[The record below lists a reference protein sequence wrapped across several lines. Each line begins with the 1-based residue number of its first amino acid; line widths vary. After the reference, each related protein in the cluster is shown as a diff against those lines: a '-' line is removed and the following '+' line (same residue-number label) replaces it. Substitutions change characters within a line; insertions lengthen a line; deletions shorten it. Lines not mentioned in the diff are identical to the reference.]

1 MYNFD
6 LIVRNKETGKIMFS
20 FEHLLPSSLKED
32 KKCLETSSQPL
43 EPSTSEILNVD
54 TNINIQ

>member
-43 EPSTSEILNVD
+43 EPSTSETLNVD

>member
-6 LIVRNKETGKIMFS
+6 LVIRNKETGKIMFS

-43 EPSTSEILNVD
+43 EPSTSETLNVD

>member
-6 LIVRNKETGKIMFS
+6 LIIRNKETGKIMFS
-20 FEHLLPSSLKED
+20 FEHLLSSSLKED

-43 EPSTSEILNVD
+43 EPSTSETLNVD

>member
-1 MYNFD
+1 MHNFD
-6 LIVRNKETGKIMFS
+6 LVTRNKETGKIMFS

-43 EPSTSEILNVD
+43 EPSTSETLNVD

>member
-6 LIVRNKETGKIMFS
+6 LIIRDKETGKTMFS

-32 KKCLETSSQPL
+32 KKCLETSSQSL

-54 TNINIQ
+54 TNTNIQ

>member
-43 EPSTSEILNVD
+43 EPSTSETLNVD
-54 TNINIQ
+54 TNTNIQ

>member
-6 LIVRNKETGKIMFS
+6 LVIRNKETGKIMFS

-43 EPSTSEILNVD
+43 EPFTSETLNVD

>member
-1 MYNFD
+1 MYNFEKKKK
-6 LIVRNKETGKIMFS
+6 NKETGKIMFS

-43 EPSTSEILNVD
+43 ELSTSETLNVD
-54 TNINIQ
+54 TKTNIQ

>member
-6 LIVRNKETGKIMFS
+6 LVIRNKETGKIMFS

-32 KKCLETSSQPL
+32 KKCLETSSQLL
-43 EPSTSEILNVD
+43 EPSTSETLNVD

>member
-1 MYNFD
+1 MCDFD
-6 LIVRNKETGKIMFS
+6 LIIKNKETGKIMFS

-54 TNINIQ
+54 TNTNIQ

>member
-6 LIVRNKETGKIMFS
+6 LIIKNKETGKIMFS

-43 EPSTSEILNVD
+43 EPSTSETLNVD
-54 TNINIQ
+54 INTNMQ

>member
-1 MYNFD
+1 MCDFD
-6 LIVRNKETGKIMFS
+6 LIIKNKETGKIMFS

-43 EPSTSEILNVD
+43 EPSTSETLNVD

>member
-1 MYNFD
+1 MYDFD
-6 LIVRNKETGKIMFS
+6 LIIKNKETGKIMFS

-43 EPSTSEILNVD
+43 EPSTSETLNVD
-54 TNINIQ
+54 TNTNIQ

>member
-6 LIVRNKETGKIMFS
+6 LIIKNKETGKIMFS

-43 EPSTSEILNVD
+43 EPSTSETLNVD

>member
-6 LIVRNKETGKIMFS
+6 LVIRNKETGKIMFS

-43 EPSTSEILNVD
+43 EPSTSETLNVD
-54 TNINIQ
+54 TNINTQ

>member
-6 LIVRNKETGKIMFS
+6 LIIRNKETGKIVFS

-43 EPSTSEILNVD
+43 EPSTSETLNVD
-54 TNINIQ
+54 TNTNIQ

>member
-6 LIVRNKETGKIMFS
+6 LVIRNKETGKIMFS

-43 EPSTSEILNVD
+43 EPSTSETLNVD
-54 TNINIQ
+54 INTNIQ

>member
-1 MYNFD
+1 MCDFD
-6 LIVRNKETGKIMFS
+6 LVIRNKETGKIMFS

-43 EPSTSEILNVD
+43 EPSTSETLNVD
-54 TNINIQ
+54 TNTNIQ

>member
-6 LIVRNKETGKIMFS
+6 LIIKNKETGKIMFS

-43 EPSTSEILNVD
+43 ESSTSETLNVD

>member
-6 LIVRNKETGKIMFS
+6 LIIRNKETGKIMFS

-43 EPSTSEILNVD
+43 ELSTSEILNVD
-54 TNINIQ
+54 TNTNIR

>member
-1 MYNFD
+1 MYDFD
-6 LIVRNKETGKIMFS
+6 LIIRNKETGKTMFS

-43 EPSTSEILNVD
+43 EPSTSETLNVD

>member
-1 MYNFD
+1 MYDFD
-6 LIVRNKETGKIMFS
+6 LIIKNKETGKTMFS

-43 EPSTSEILNVD
+43 EPSTSETLNVD

>member
-1 MYNFD
+1 MCDFD
-6 LIVRNKETGKIMFS
+6 LIIKNKETGKIMCS

-54 TNINIQ
+54 TNTNRQ

>member
-6 LIVRNKETGKIMFS
+6 LVIRNKETGKIMFS
-20 FEHLLPSSLKED
+20 FERLLPSSLKED

-43 EPSTSEILNVD
+43 EPSTSETLNVD
-54 TNINIQ
+54 TNTNIQ

>member
-6 LIVRNKETGKIMFS
+6 LIIRNIETGKIMFS

-43 EPSTSEILNVD
+43 EPSTSETLNVD
-54 TNINIQ
+54 TNTNIQ

>member
-1 MYNFD
+1 MYDFD
-6 LIVRNKETGKIMFS
+6 LIIKNKETGKIMFS

>member
-6 LIVRNKETGKIMFS
+6 LVIRNKETGKIMFS

-32 KKCLETSSQPL
+32 KKCLETSSQPV

-54 TNINIQ
+54 INTNIQ

>member
-1 MYNFD
+1 MYDFD
-6 LIVRNKETGKIMFS
+6 LIIKNKETGKIMLS

-43 EPSTSEILNVD
+43 EPSTSETLNVD
-54 TNINIQ
+54 TNTNIQ

>member
-6 LIVRNKETGKIMFS
+6 LIIRDKETGKIMFS

-43 EPSTSEILNVD
+43 EPSTSETLNVD
-54 TNINIQ
+54 TNTNIQ

>member
-6 LIVRNKETGKIMFS
+6 LIIRNKETGKIMFS
-20 FEHLLPSSLKED
+20 FEHLLSSSLKED

-54 TNINIQ
+54 TNTNIQ

>member
-32 KKCLETSSQPL
+32 KKCLETSSQLL
-43 EPSTSEILNVD
+43 EPSTSETLNVD
-54 TNINIQ
+54 TNTNIQ

>member
-6 LIVRNKETGKIMFS
+6 LVIRNKETGKVMFS

-43 EPSTSEILNVD
+43 EHSTSETLNVD
-54 TNINIQ
+54 TNTNIR

>member
-1 MYNFD
+1 MCDFD
-6 LIVRNKETGKIMFS
+6 LIIRNKETGKIMFS

-43 EPSTSEILNVD
+43 EPSTSETLNVD
-54 TNINIQ
+54 TNTNIQ

>member
-6 LIVRNKETGKIMFS
+6 LVIRNKETGKIMFS

-32 KKCLETSSQPL
+32 KKCLETSSQLL
-43 EPSTSEILNVD
+43 EPSTSETLNVD
-54 TNINIQ
+54 TNTNIQ